1 MIKKL
6 FEEIS
11 KSKNCSS
18 FFCPQPSVW
27 DVKMDAVSN
36 LVLDNN
42 SLLIFAL

>member
-6 FEEIS
+6 FQEIS
-11 KSKNCSS
+11 ESKNCN

-27 DVKMDAVSN
+27 DVKMDVVSN